1 VNVAQ
6 ERRET
11 ELCGIA
17 LLGQHYSSFCQNP
30 GLVRREILFFID
42 HRWRL
47 ADDERQWCSGL
58 LSEDNGDARDGG
70 SLVRQVYGVLAPDD
84 FTALAQCMGW
94 FDANDGAMQALLR
107 DLPAGAESPAQHWE
121 LFPEPVLAAFGV
133 LGSDPTLDLD
143 AVNQT
148 YKQKMKVLHPDAR
161 VGVHL
166 DERESA
172 EADAVVRRMSEARE
186 TIRAH
191 FEALRRASSERTSRP
206 PPSAGPAKNDRI
218 WNLTARTRE
227 ISQQV
232 QQTIEAA
239 REIIKE
245 AEQRIESARS
255 KRQADITAIS
265 NLVAQPRQEIESLL
279 GGARSHLASQGAE
292 SSAVHRPDLAG
303 QAARSSGMDLR
314 DARASIADLKSLVN
328 EQVLKTA
335 KPKEAWRPDSDGG
348 GCLMVILGIA
358 AGAVGANLAGNV
370 LGFLVGFA
378 AVYGMVMWWL
388 HHDPVS
394 RLQSVSTEVEGHAQQ
409 ALGIIDQYTRE
420 MTGRADA
427 ELHSAE
433 QRFRAEIAQLD
444 RSLQGQASELQREI
458 ASLWTD
464 AKFSCAEWNVADWD
478 KWRPSSTA
486 VFAAR
491 FATLAAETADL
502 GRHLSANLN
511 FVVPALVPFP
521 EQRCLLIRA
530 SGAAKDAA
538 AQAIQAVL
546 ARLLATIPPAKLR
559 FTFIDPIAL
568 GSNVA
573 AFMPLAD
580 HEESLVTSRA
590 WSEPHHIEQRL
601 GDLTEHM
608 ETVIQKY
615 LRTEFK
621 TIHEYN
627 EAAKEVAEPYRFV
640 VVFDFP
646 VNFTDTAAR
655 RLISIARN
663 GARCGVY
670 ALIVCDSAKPL
681 PYGFSLDE
689 LRRSASV
696 IEAPSGKPETEL
708 RWADPDFSRG
718 GCSWIQPHRAR
729 SSRASSA
736 QWADSPRTPCGW
748 RYRTASSC
756 RSRSSGR
763 GHGGRRRL
771 PSPFVSLWVRRAPAS
786 CSTSCSARAWDITR

>member
-1 VNVAQ
+1 MNAAQ

-11 ELCGIA
+11 ELCGIS
-17 LLGQHYSSFCQNP
+17 LLGQHYSSSCQNP
-30 GLVRREILFFID
+30 GRVRREVLFFID
-42 HRWRL
+42 LRWRL
-47 ADDERQWCSGL
+47 ADDERQWCAGL
-58 LSEDNGDARDGG
+58 LSENDGDARDGG
-70 SLVRQVYGVLAPDD
+70 DLVRQMYGVLAPDD
-84 FTALAQCMGW
+84 FAGLAQCLGW
-94 FDANDGAMQALLR
+94 FDAGDGAMHALLR
-107 DLPAGAESPAQHWE
+107 DLPAGAESPAPHWE
-121 LFPEPVLAAFGV
+121 LFPEPVLTAFGV

-143 AVNQT
+143 AVNQI

-161 VGVHL
+161 VGVDL

-172 EADAVVRRMSEARE
+172 EADAVVRRLSDARE

-206 PPSAGPAKNDRI
+206 PPSADPAKNDRI
-218 WNLTARTRE
+218 WNLTARARE
-227 ISQQV
+227 LVQQV

-255 KRQADITAIS
+255 KRQADIAAIS
-265 NLVAQPRQEIESLL
+265 NLATQPRQEIESLL
-279 GGARSHLASQGAE
+279 GGARAHLASQGAE
-292 SSAVHRPDLAG
+292 SSAVYRPDYSA

-314 DARASIADLKSLVN
+314 DARAVIANLRSLVN
-328 EQVLKTA
+328 EQVIKTA
-335 KPKEAWRPDSDGG
+335 KPKQTWRPDSDGS

-358 AGAVGANLAGNV
+358 AGAVGANLAGNF
-370 LGFLVGFA
+370 LGFVAGFA
-378 AVYGMVMWWL
+378 AVYGAVMLWL

-394 RLQSVSTEVEGHAQQ
+394 RLRSVSPEVEENAHN

-420 MTGRADA
+420 MTRRTDA
-427 ELHSAE
+427 ELQAAE
-433 QRFRAEIAQLD
+433 QRFRAEVAQLD
-444 RSLQGQASELQREI
+444 RSLQGQAAELQREI
-458 ASLWTD
+458 VSLWTD

-478 KWRPSSTA
+478 RWRPASTPA
-486 VFAAR
+486 FAAR
-491 FATLAAETADL
+491 FAKLTAETTDL
-502 GRHLSANLN
+502 GRHLTANLN

-521 EQRCLLIRA
+521 EGRCLLLRA

-546 ARLLATIPPAKLR
+546 ARLLATIPPAKQR

-573 AFMPLAD
+573 AFMLLAD

-663 GARCGVY
+663 GARCRCAPAPSPCGRRS
-670 ALIVCDSAKPL
+670 LPL
-681 PYGFSLDE
+681 CGRKGR
-689 LRRSASV
+689 LRRAGW
-696 IEAPSGKPETEL
+696 ERR
-708 RWADPDFSRG
+708 RWG
-718 GCSWIQPHRAR
+718 HRA
-729 SSRASSA
+729 AA
-736 QWADSPRTPCGW
+736 QAIE
-748 RYRTASSC
+748 
-756 RSRSSGR
+756 
-763 GHGGRRRL
+763 
-771 PSPFVSLWVRRAPAS
+771 VR
-786 CSTSCSARAWDITR
+786 